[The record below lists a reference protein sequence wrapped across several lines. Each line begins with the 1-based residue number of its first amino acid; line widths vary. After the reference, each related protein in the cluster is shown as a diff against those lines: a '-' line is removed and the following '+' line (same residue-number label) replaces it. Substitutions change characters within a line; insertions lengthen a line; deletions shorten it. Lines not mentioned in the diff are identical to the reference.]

1 MFKIEYVVFKK
12 DPLKV
17 AATFFTEQEALMYT
31 LAISEQEN
39 KGFSVAKIIAQTE
52 GSIMAGW
59 KLFKRDGSQ
68 IVIQQ
73 SFKQSEVFFPL
84 KAIDLEE
91 GNNEEN

>member
-1 MFKIEYVVFKK
+1 
-12 DPLKV
+12 
-17 AATFFTEQEALMYT
+17 MYT

-52 GSIMAGW
+52 GSSMANW

-73 SFKQSEVFFPL
+73 SFKQREFCSPL
-84 KAIDLEE
+84 KGIDLEE
-91 GNNEEN
+91 RNNEEK